1 MKIEQKYIGSGKI
14 KIEDIVSELYD
25 FSKPGIISIPN
36 VLTDEAIED
45 LVKAA
50 KLNYQSFIEV
60 PRHEGAA
67 EQEMYTLYLDKV
79 KKSQLVIESL
89 PILDQ
94 FIEEYKEIY
103 KQIAEESK
111 FDEYDFN
118 KIGFHRYQAG
128 SLGITPHQ
136 DYESH
141 INLISMFNLIGDAK
155 FYYCKDEEKRDSKEF
170 DTRPGS
176 LVLLRAPRNKN
187 EEQYRPY
194 HYIDP
199 MKTERLSINVR
210 KKKYKTQGDLKLSK

>member
-1 MKIEQKYIGSGKI
+1 MGKKYIRSEKM

-25 FSKPGIISIPN
+25 FSKPGIISIQD
-36 VLTDEAIED
+36 VLTAEAIED
-45 LVKAA
+45 LVRATR
-50 KLNYQSFIEV
+50 LNYHLFMEV

-79 KKSQLVIESL
+79 RKFQLAIESL

-94 FIEEYKEIY
+94 FIVEYKEIY
-103 KQIAEESK
+103 KKIAQEAQ

-118 KIGFHRYQAG
+118 KIGFHKYQAG

-141 INLISMFNLIGDAK
+141 INLISMFNLFGDAK
-155 FYYCKDEEKRDSKEF
+155 FYYCENVDKRNSKEL
-170 DTRPGS
+170 DTNPGS
-176 LVLLRAPRNKN
+176 LILLRAARNEN